1 MSEDTMQPLEESEL
15 PQGQRVILFH
25 GFTREELML
34 LINLLNSYPQV
45 PRDIIMATTTETSL
59 QWKVRDLIKELT
71 KEHEYFKKQQE
82 PKE

>member
-1 MSEDTMQPLEESEL
+1 MADDTMKSLEESEF

-34 LINLLNSYPQV
+34 LINLLNSHPQV

-59 QWKVRDLIKELT
+59 QWKVADLLGELA
-71 KEHEYFKKQQE
+71 KEHEYFKKQKQDE
-82 PKE
+82 K

>member
-1 MSEDTMQPLEESEL
+1 MEENTMKPLEEREL

-34 LINLLNSYPQV
+34 LTNLLNSHPQV

-59 QWKVRDLIKELT
+59 TWQVKDLITELAR
-71 KEHEYFKKQQE
+71 EHEYFKKQE
-82 PKE
+82 REKG